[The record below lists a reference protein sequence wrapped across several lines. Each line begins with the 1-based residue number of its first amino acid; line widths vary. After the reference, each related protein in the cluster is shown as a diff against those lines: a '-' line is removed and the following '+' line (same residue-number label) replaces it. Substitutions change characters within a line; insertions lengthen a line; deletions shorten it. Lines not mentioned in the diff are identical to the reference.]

1 MLHFLAVIL
10 SLYVIAR
17 LILPLRVS
25 LGLKVLLSLPVLLL
39 ALKLYIFRLAFGAMT
54 PDLPRWALISTG
66 VLHGALILL
75 IMLCALRDALLLALW
90 AARKLFPSLPAFSFS
105 QGQWAAGLLILSLA
119 LSGVA
124 VRQALRVPDVH
135 PIVISLP
142 DLPAALNGLGAS
154 CSFLI
159 CTSAQLFRAAGC
171 GLWSARSMRSSRI

>member
-66 VLHGALILL
+66 VRTAL
-75 IMLCALRDALLLALW
+75 
-90 AARKLFPSLPAFSFS
+90 
-105 QGQWAAGLLILSLA
+105 
-119 LSGVA
+119 
-124 VRQALRVPDVH
+124 
-135 PIVISLP
+135 
-142 DLPAALNGLGAS
+142 
-154 CSFLI
+154 
-159 CTSAQLFRAAGC
+159 
-171 GLWSARSMRSSRI
+171 